1 MRENDKCESVRAT
14 CFASRDD
21 AGEVGA
27 TATLQRLGAFFLQP
41 SRVMLLL
48 LPLDSDKG
56 LVCLFIIF
64 FMETPFLEFLWAPKA
79 QTDGFLWFDK
89 TSIFCFMA
97 DTILSSS

>member
-1 MRENDKCESVRAT
+1 
-14 CFASRDD
+14 
-21 AGEVGA
+21 
-27 TATLQRLGAFFLQP
+27 
-41 SRVMLLL
+41 MLLL

-56 LVCLFIIF
+56 LVCLSVIF
-64 FMETPFLEFLWAPKA
+64 FMETPACGFLEFLWAPKA